1 MTNPVQSF
9 TQGDSTASN
18 GTSPKIVFVFSGQ
31 GSQTYF
37 MAKELYDSH
46 SGFRGQMNRLDGL
59 FRDALG
65 SSVLDH
71 VYNPRV
77 TRSDPFDA
85 ILFSLPATFMV
96 QYAMAQ
102 TLIENDVRPHLVVGA
117 SLGEMSAAVIAGCV
131 SLADAISAMAAM
143 AQFFDRTRLDGGM
156 TAVLHDLES
165 YRTLDKISCDVE
177 LAAINFESNFVVSGT
192 EPGLGRIHQVLLER
206 GIPFQRLPVKQPFH
220 SPLLDYV
227 QDEFHRVIPIPRFA
241 PPSIPMV
248 SCTSGGPIA
257 QLGVKYLWNT
267 IRQPIRTMDVVRS
280 LEQQGSFR
288 YIDMGPGAS
297 FGNCIK
303 RILKNGSLSTIHLPL
318 NPFAQRAENL
328 EVVVRTCMPARGAD
342 QRAAAAA
349 EPLPQVQHRPESRHA
364 VRIDL
369 SCAYVFPG
377 QGSQYLGM
385 GVGLFDEF
393 QELTEIADR
402 TLGYSIKRLC
412 TQDPDKQLALTQ
424 FTQPAVYVVNALSYF
439 KKIQTEESR
448 PGFVAGHSLGEY
460 NALLAAG
467 AFDFETGLRLVRKRG
482 ELMSRVAG
490 GMAAVIGLQAD
501 AITKILDENGLN
513 SIDIANLNAPEQ
525 IVLAGPEAEIRAAR
539 PFFIDRGA
547 HYVPLNVSAPFHS
560 RYMQPVKRE
569 FAEYLCNFRFS
580 PLSCSVISNVDAN
593 PYPDDS
599 LPRLLTE
606 QTCRPV
612 KWTGTICHL
621 LDRSVQHF
629 HEVGPGQVLTK
640 LMALIRRSRP

>member
-1 MTNPVQSF
+1 MTNPVQSSI
-9 TQGDSTASN
+9 QGVSTVGN
-18 GTSPKIVFVFSGQ
+18 GTSSEIVFVFSGQ
-31 GSQTYF
+31 GSQSYF

-46 SGFRGQMNRLDGL
+46 TGFCWQMNRLDGL

-102 TLIENDVRPHLVVGA
+102 TLIENDVRPHLTLGA
-117 SLGEMSAAVIAGCV
+117 SLGEMSAAVIAGSV
-131 SLADAISAMAAM
+131 SLEDAISAVAAM

-156 TAVLHDLES
+156 TAVLHDVES
-165 YRTLDKISCDVE
+165 YRRLDAISRDAE
-177 LAAINFESNFVVSGT
+177 LAAINYESNFVVSGT
-192 EPGLGRIHQVLLER
+192 EPALGRIHQVLLER

-220 SPLLDYV
+220 SPLLDSV
-227 QDEFHRVIPIPRFA
+227 QDDFHRVVPIPRFA
-241 PPSIPMV
+241 PPRIPVV

-257 QLGVKYLWNT
+257 QLDVKFLWNT
-267 IRQPIRTMDVVRS
+267 IRQPIQTMDAVRS

-303 RILKNGSLSTIHLPL
+303 RILKNGSLSTIHQPL
-318 NPFAQRAENL
+318 NPFARRAENL
-328 EVVVRTCMPARGAD
+328 EVVVRTFMLEREAD
-342 QRAAAAA
+342 KPAAAVA
-349 EPLPQVQHRPESRHA
+349 EPFPQVQLRPESRHA
-364 VRIDL
+364 VSIDL

-393 QELTEIADR
+393 QELTEIADQ

-412 TQDPDKQLALTQ
+412 TQDPDIQLALTQ

-439 KKIQTEESR
+439 KKIQSEECR

-482 ELMSRVAG
+482 ELMSRVSG

-501 AITKILDENGLN
+501 AIAKILDENGLN
-513 SIDIANLNAPEQ
+513 SIDIANLNAPDQ
-525 IVLAGPEAEIRAAR
+525 IVLAGPVAGIRDAR

-560 RYMQPVKRE
+560 RYMEPVRRE
-569 FAEYLCNFRFS
+569 FTEYLCTFHFS
-580 PLSCSVISNVDAN
+580 PLSCSVISNVDVN
-593 PYPDDS
+593 PYRDDS
-599 LPRLLTE
+599 IPRLLTE
-606 QTCRPV
+606 QICRPV
-612 KWTGTICHL
+612 QWTRTICHL
-621 LDRSVQHF
+621 MDRNVQHF

-640 LMALIRRSRP
+640 LVASIQRSRR